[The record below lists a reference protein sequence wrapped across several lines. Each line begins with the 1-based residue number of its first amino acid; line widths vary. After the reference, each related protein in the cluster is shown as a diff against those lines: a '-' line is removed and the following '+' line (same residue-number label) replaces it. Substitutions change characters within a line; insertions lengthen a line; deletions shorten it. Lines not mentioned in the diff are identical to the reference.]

1 MYHTDDRNIGTLG
14 YMLFFDAS
22 VQYVDSSGHNR
33 TATGM
38 VVAQSGHAT
47 ETRIIWPGSGAFTTN
62 KFSDYLADADF
73 TAYAGVINGN
83 VAFCF
88 TEDGWT
94 KANSEATPPGYYRAN
109 ATIIV
114 ESTL

>member
-38 VVAQSGHAT
+38 VVSQSGHAT
-47 ETRIIWPGSGAFTTN
+47 ETRIIWPG
-62 KFSDYLADADF
+62 
-73 TAYAGVINGN
+73 
-83 VAFCF
+83 
-88 TEDGWT
+88 
-94 KANSEATPPGYYRAN
+94 
-109 ATIIV
+109 
-114 ESTL
+114 